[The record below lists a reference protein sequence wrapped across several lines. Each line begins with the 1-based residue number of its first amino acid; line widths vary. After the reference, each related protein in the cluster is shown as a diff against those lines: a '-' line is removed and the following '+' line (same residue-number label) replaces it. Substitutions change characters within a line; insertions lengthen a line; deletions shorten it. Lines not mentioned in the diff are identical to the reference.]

1 MLKKIFL
8 SVLII
13 ISLVNAQTIQ
23 DLIQPINLTQDQT
36 TKVLIS
42 DIFYADNYDA
52 KFSSS
57 KNIDVRYDI
66 SSMELSLT
74 PKKDFSGMEL
84 ISFRYNDETYQ
95 IPVKLVKSQKY
106 LFTYKPQPGEKEV
119 SLFGQFNSWDR
130 HNLPMKDTNGDGV
143 LEVEIPLDPG
153 RYEYKFYVDGREV
166 VDPANPDKV
175 PNGMGDFNS
184 LRIIEE
190 SANDK
195 MFLHVLESEKTNDGL
210 KLKFYFS
217 QGDGKPE
224 NADRSNIVNKE
235 SLIVLFDN
243 KLFPKDLI
251 KINGREI
258 TLTVKGKMLVGN
270 HTVRIAVN
278 RMGRNSNIQTVQLQN
293 GVVAGNSDVHTLND
307 NIIYSMMID
316 RFSNGD
322 KSNDNPIVH
331 DSLFTPANYQG
342 GDLQGIINKLEEG
355 YFDKLGVNA
364 FWISPI
370 VDNTNNAYR
379 EYPAPHRWYTGYHG
393 YWPVSSTK
401 VEEHFGDMNLVK
413 KLIDI
418 AHKKDSKVFLDY
430 VAHHVH
436 QEHWMWKDHRDWF
449 GTYNLP
455 NGRLN
460 LRLWDEYRLTTW
472 FEPYMPSFDY
482 VGSYEALEF
491 MTDNAVWW
499 LKVTDADGFR
509 HDAVKHVPNEFWRL
523 LTKKIK
529 EEISVPKKK
538 EIYQIGESFG
548 GIDMIASYVNNGQLS
563 AQFNFNLYDVAIP
576 TFLDEKASFKLLDYQ
591 MQKSFQVF
599 GYNNLMGNIMD
610 SHDKI
615 RYMAYADGDL
625 AINDGR
631 ASEIAWNNP
640 PKVDHP
646 SSYDKLKLHLAY
658 ILTIPGIPII
668 YYGDEIGM
676 TGAADPDN
684 RRMMRFDN
692 DLNQYEKQTLEDVS
706 KLIHIRKENS
716 ALRYGDFLTLQA
728 DENVYAYLRSDMNE
742 RVLTVINKN
751 PNEQKIEFTLPAMY
765 KVIIAKDLVSGKEY
779 DVKNNK
785 ISLTVDG
792 TKYLILKLKK

>member
-8 SVLII
+8 YVLIVF
-13 ISLVNAQTIQ
+13 SLSNAQTIQ
-23 DLIQPINLTQDQT
+23 DLIQPINLLQDQT
-36 TKVLIS
+36 TKVFIC
-42 DIFYADNYDA
+42 DIFYSDNYNVE
-52 KFSSS
+52 FSSS
-57 KNIDVRYDI
+57 KNVDVSYDK
-66 SSMELSLT
+66 STMELFLT
-74 PKKDFSGMEL
+74 PNNNFSGMEL
-84 ISFRYNDETYQ
+84 ISFKLNGEIYQ
-95 IPVKLVKSQKY
+95 IPVKLTKSQKY
-106 LFTYKPQPGEKEV
+106 LFTYKPQSNEKEI

-153 RYEYKFYVDGREV
+153 RYEYKFFIDGREV
-166 VDPANPDKV
+166 VDPINPVKV
-175 PNGMGDFNS
+175 SNGMGDFNS

-190 SANDK
+190 SAKDK
-195 MFLHVLESEKTNDGL
+195 MFLHVLGSEKTNNEL
-210 KLKFYFS
+210 ILKFYF
-217 QGDGKPE
+217 E
-224 NADRSNIVNKE
+224 NVDRSNLVNKE
-235 SLIVLFDN
+235 SLTTLFDN
-243 KLFPKDLI
+243 KKFPSEFI
-251 KINGREI
+251 QINGREI
-258 TLTVKGKMLVGN
+258 TLTVKAKMFVGN

-278 RMGRNSNIQTVQLQN
+278 RMGKNSNIQTVQLQN
-293 GVVAGNSDVHTLND
+293 GVVAGNSGVHTLND

-322 KSNDNPIVH
+322 KSNDNPIGH
-331 DSLFTPANYQG
+331 DSLFAQANYQG
-342 GDLQGIINKLEEG
+342 GDLQGIINKMEEG

-370 VDNTNNAYR
+370 VDNTNNAYQ

-401 VEEHFGDMNLVK
+401 VEEHFGDMSLVK

-455 NGRLN
+455 NGKLN

-472 FEPYMPSFDY
+472 FEPYMPSFDFA
-482 VGSYEALEF
+482 GSYEALEF

-499 LKVTDADGFR
+499 LKVTGADGFR
-509 HDAVKHVPNEFWRL
+509 HDAVKHVPNEYWRM
-523 LTKKIK
+523 LTSKLKR
-529 EEISVPKKK
+529 EIAIPQNK

-631 ASEIAWNNP
+631 ASEFAWNNP

-676 TGAADPDN
+676 TGSSDPDN
-684 RRMMRFDN
+684 RRMMRFD
-692 DLNQYEKQTLEDVS
+692 DELNENEKQTFNDVS
-706 KLIHIRKENS
+706 KLIHIRKEHS

-728 DENVYAYLRSDMNE
+728 DGNVYAFLRSDMNE
-742 RVLTVINKN
+742 RILTVINKN
-751 PNEQKIEFTLPAMY
+751 PNEQKLEFALPGMY
-765 KVIIAKDLVSGKEY
+765 KISKAKDLVGRKEY
-779 DVKNNK
+779 EIKDNK
-785 ISLTVDG
+785 IVIDVDG
-792 TKYLILKLKK
+792 TKYLILKLEK